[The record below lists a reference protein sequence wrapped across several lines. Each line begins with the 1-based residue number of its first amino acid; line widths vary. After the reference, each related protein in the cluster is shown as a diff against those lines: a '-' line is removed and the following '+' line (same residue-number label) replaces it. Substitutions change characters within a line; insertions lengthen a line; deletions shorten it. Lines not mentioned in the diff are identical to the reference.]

1 MVPTTYGNREVE
13 MDSTASIGKT
23 KLMELFLYLLP
34 LLVFVSVWSL
44 FTEKNPQA
52 QFIFSSPSQVF
63 SAFVKLLASGE
74 LLRNSWVTILESLSG
89 FSLGTVCG
97 AMIGLCLWYSQL
109 VAKIAKPY
117 ITALATIP
125 IFALAPIIIVWFGI
139 GIWSKIMLA
148 FISTISV
155 AIVQSYQ
162 GAMSVEPKFLRLMQV
177 VGANRQQTFR
187 LIVVP
192 SSLIW
197 VINAAK
203 LNIGLALLGAFIGE
217 FISSEEGLGYMIVK
231 ASGLYDMA
239 TVIVGIIMLIFIAL
253 ALTVLVERLEKWIL
267 KWKYL

>member
-1 MVPTTYGNREVE
+1 MN
-13 MDSTASIGKT
+13 SISSASNHKT
-23 KLMELFLYLLP
+23 KLQDAFLYLLP
-34 LLVFVSVWSL
+34 LIIFLLVWSW
-44 FTEKNPQA
+44 FTEGHPQA
-52 QFIFSSPSQVF
+52 QFIFSSPNQV
-63 SAFVKLLASGE
+63 AIAMTRLIASGE
-74 LLRNSWVTILESLSG
+74 LMRNSAVTIFEALTG
-89 FSLGTVCG
+89 FCMGTVGG
-97 AMIGLCLWYSQL
+97 AFIGLSLWYSQT

-117 ITALATIP
+117 ITALSTIP

-162 GAMSVEPKFLRLMQV
+162 GAMSVEPRFLRLMQV
-177 VGANRQQTFR
+177 VGASRPQVFR
-187 LIVVP
+187 LVVIP

-217 FISSEEGLGYMIVK
+217 FISAEQGLGYMIVK

-239 TVIVGIIMLIFIAL
+239 TVIVGIIALIIIAL
-253 ALTVLVERLEKWIL
+253 VLTALVESIEKL
-267 KWKYL
+267 VLRWKYI

>member
-1 MVPTTYGNREVE
+1 MKSSTTIINTRLKPAE
-13 MDSTASIGKT
+13 I
-23 KLMELFLYLLP
+23 FLYFLP
-34 LLVFVSVWSL
+34 LLLFLLVWAW
-44 FTEKNPQA
+44 FAEGTPQV

-63 SAFVKLLASGE
+63 NVFIKLVNNGE
-74 LLRNSWVTILESLSG
+74 LIRNSGITIFEALSG
-89 FSLGTVCG
+89 FLMGTICG
-97 AMIGLCLWYSQL
+97 AIIGLSLWYSQII
-109 VAKIAKPY
+109 AKIAKPY

-148 FISTISV
+148 FISTVSI

-187 LIVVP
+187 LIVIP

-217 FISSEEGLGYMIVK
+217 FISSEQGLGYMIVK

-239 TVIVGIIMLIFIAL
+239 TVIVGIIALIIIAL
-253 ALTVLVERLEKWIL
+253 VLTTIVEHIEKLIL
-267 KWKYL
+267 KWKYLPS